1 MRRANREIKDP
12 LELEEILR
20 TCDSCRIAIHAG
32 TFPYIVALNYG
43 YEYQNG
49 ALTLYFHSANQ
60 GRKLDLLRE
69 DPHVGFQM
77 DCDHVF
83 RHLDRGMQCTMDY
96 RSIVGTGT
104 ISFVEDRAEF
114 EKATRLLLEHHGSP
128 EGFVVTD
135 AHFKATT
142 ILKLTAHSFTDK
154 KKTPF
159 N

>member
-32 TFPYIVALNYG
+32 TFPYIIALNYG
-43 YEYQNG
+43 YEYENG

-83 RHLDRGMQCTMDY
+83 RHLDRGMQCTELADAFSSDTCNTLHVAY
-96 RSIVGTGT
+96 FTLRQKRFTT
-104 ISFVEDRAEF
+104 RRAVF
-114 EKATRLLLEHHGSP
+114 PHATWLVQSADH
-128 EGFVVTD
+128 
-135 AHFKATT
+135 
-142 ILKLTAHSFTDK
+142 
-154 KKTPF
+154 
-159 N
+159 

>member
-1 MRRANREIKDP
+1 MDSDP
-12 LELEEILR
+12 AGITGAQNLLQLQGILDF
-20 TCDSCRIAIHAG
+20 T
-32 TFPYIVALNYG
+32 
-43 YEYQNG
+43 
-49 ALTLYFHSANQ
+49 
-60 GRKLDLLRE
+60 
-69 DPHVGFQM
+69 VGFQM

-142 ILKLTAHSFTDK
+142 ILKLTAHSFTGK

>member
-1 MRRANREIKDP
+1 MKRKNREIKDKK
-12 LELEEILR
+12 ELEEIVS
-20 TCDSCRIAIHAG
+20 TCDSCRIAINAD

-43 YEYQNG
+43 YEFRDG
-49 ALTLYFHSANQ
+49 VLTLYFHSANE
-60 GRKLDLLRE
+60 GRKLELLRK

-96 RSIVGTGT
+96 RSITGTG
-104 ISFVEDRAEF
+104 IVEFVEDRAEF

-142 ILKLTAHSFTDK
+142 ILKLTALTLTGK